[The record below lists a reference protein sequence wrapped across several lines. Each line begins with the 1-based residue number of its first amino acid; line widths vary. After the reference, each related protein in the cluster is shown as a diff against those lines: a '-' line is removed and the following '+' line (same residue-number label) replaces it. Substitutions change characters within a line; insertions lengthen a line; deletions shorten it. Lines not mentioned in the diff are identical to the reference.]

1 MDNIKNVPSIRF
13 DGYDDDWDITTFS
26 DEVKIFRGL
35 TYNPSNL
42 SDYGSGIRVLRS
54 SNIKNDVFVLND
66 DDVFVDRSAINITYA
81 KNGNILI
88 TAANGSTNLVGK
100 HAIVDK
106 LKLNSTV
113 HGGFMLLGEAKEP
126 YFINALMGSN
136 WYKDFIMQKVSGGNG
151 AIGNLK
157 KSDFDNEILHIPSKN
172 EQAQIGNFFKNID
185 EKLELEKEK
194 HQKLVNFKKA
204 MLDDMFPKE
213 GERTPKIRIEGFD
226 DEWNI
231 NIVDSIFILN
241 QGIQVPIDKQFTI
254 QEKNMDRFI
263 RIIDLTNNKEK
274 PRYIKA
280 VINKNVY
287 VSEED
292 LFMVRY
298 GTPGKIGFG
307 FKGIIA
313 NNMFRLIPRTKT
325 KLNTKFFN
333 YYFESLESTI
343 FSKSISSSMPAIS
356 FSVLK
361 KCNISHPSL
370 EEQGLIGNFF
380 KNLDEKI
387 EISEKKIEK
396 IENFKKAMLDKMF
409 V

>member
-1 MDNIKNVPSIRF
+1 MDKVKNVPEIRF

-157 KSDFDNEILHIPSKN
+157 KSDFDNEILRIPSKN
-172 EQAQIGNFFKNID
+172 EQAQIGIFFKNLD

-194 HQKLVNFKKA
+194 HEKLINFKKA
-204 MLDDMFPKE
+204 MLKDMFPKE
-213 GERTPKIRIEGFD
+213 REKVPKIRFDGFD
-226 DEWNI
+226 DEWEI
-231 NIVDSIFILN
+231 SIIDSIFNLS
-241 QGIQVPIDKQFTI
+241 QGIQVPIEKQYTI
-254 QEKNMDRFI
+254 QRENMDRFI
-263 RIIDLTNNKEK
+263 RIIDLTSKKER
-274 PRYIKA
+274 PRYIKTI
-280 VINKNVY
+280 INKNVY

-298 GTPGKIGFG
+298 GAPGKIGFG
-307 FKGIIA
+307 YKGIIA
-313 NNMFRLIPRTKT
+313 NNMFRLIPKI

-333 YYFESLESTI
+333 YYFESLESKI
-343 FSKSISSSMPAIS
+343 FSQSISSSMPAIS

-361 KCNISHPSL
+361 KCNISQPSI
-370 EEQGLIGNFF
+370 EEQVLIGNFF